1 MRYELT
7 IPTWLVFLFLGI
19 ASFAPMVSVQPR
31 WWVPY
36 YGALLLCWVLVSV
49 AVIRRVARENRKAE
63 RSLSR
68 RRRPLRDVKNAEP
81 AATSAAQARDPL
93 DAERGLSRVGLQL
106 RDAKNAE
113 PAETGAAQARDPLD
127 AEPRLSR
134 VAPQLGDAKN
144 AEPAETSA
152 LPARDPLHAGRLI
165 IVARDQAGLYD
176 YIRRRHSGNQTVS
189 VITDRRRAD
198 RRHEIEAHVPDRR
211 RGERRRHDI
220 EGVLRAQGWAQVIFP
235 ES

>member
-1 MRYELT
+1 
-7 IPTWLVFLFLGI
+7 
-19 ASFAPMVSVQPR
+19 
-31 WWVPY
+31 
-36 YGALLLCWVLVSV
+36 LVSV

-81 AATSAAQARDPL
+81 AETSAAQARDPL
-93 DAERGLSRVGLQL
+93 DAERGLSRVALQF

-113 PAETGAAQARDPLD
+113 PAETG
-127 AEPRLSR
+127 
-134 VAPQLGDAKN
+134 
-144 AEPAETSA
+144 A

-198 RRHEIEAHVPDRR
+198 RRHGIEAHVPDRR